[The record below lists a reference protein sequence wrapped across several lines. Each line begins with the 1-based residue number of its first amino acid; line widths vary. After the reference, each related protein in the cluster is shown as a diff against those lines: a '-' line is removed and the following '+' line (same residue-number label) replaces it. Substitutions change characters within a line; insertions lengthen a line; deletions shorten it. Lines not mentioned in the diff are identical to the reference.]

1 MLMKGD
7 LSKKPR
13 HLIQVVGRRTGI
25 SSDVIR
31 AWERRYGAVISERTE
46 TNRRLYTDDD
56 IEKLTLLKRAINA
69 GRRIGD
75 IAQLSYDDLFEL
87 VMGDE
92 SNATKS
98 YQSPST
104 GTVMELFDEA
114 AVAVNEMNS
123 NRLDI
128 ALSNAVAMLSTTDFL
143 MEFLKP
149 LHNYIND
156 ECSRGT
162 LRYIQEKFAKISIRN
177 CLSNLSTKFRSAKEE
192 GPKMIIG
199 SLTSE
204 FENLD
209 TLMHII
215 IAQNIGWSVTYVG
228 NNIPHDELTHMANK
242 ISANTIVVALNNP
255 RDIAR
260 KSYEIKTIQETA
272 DLKDNIVLIGSQA
285 SSYRQIADDV
295 RANISQDL
303 SSFRLTLERL
313 YGLIR

>member
-1 MLMKGD
+1 MKGD
-7 LSKKPR
+7 LAKKPR

-31 AWERRYGAVISERTE
+31 AWERRYEAVISQRTE

-75 IAQLSYDDLFEL
+75 IARLSYDDLFEL

-98 YQSPST
+98 YQRPST

-114 AVAVNEMNS
+114 ASAIDVMDS
-123 NRLDI
+123 NRLDV

-149 LHNYIND
+149 LHTYIND
-156 ECSRGT
+156 ECSRGS
-162 LRYIQEKFAKISIRN
+162 LRYVQEKFSKISIRN
-177 CLSNLSTKFRSAKEE
+177 CLSNLYTKFRSAKEE
-192 GPKMIIG
+192 GPRIIIA
-199 SLTSE
+199 SLMSE
-204 FENLD
+204 YENLD

-215 IAQNIGWSVTYVG
+215 VAQNIGWDVTYVG
-228 NNIPHDELTHMANK
+228 NNIPHDELAYMANK
-242 ISANTIVVALNNP
+242 ISARTMVIALNNP

-260 KSYEIKTIQETA
+260 KSYEIKILKEEA
-272 DLKDNIVLIGSQA
+272 DNKDNIVLIGSQA
-285 SSYRQIADDV
+285 TNYRQIADDV
-295 RANISQDL
+295 RAVISPDL
-303 SSFRLTLERL
+303 STFRFTLERL

>member
-1 MLMKGD
+1 MNVLKGE

-31 AWERRYGAVISERTE
+31 AWERRYNAVVSNRTE

-92 SNATKS
+92 SNATRS
-98 YQSPST
+98 YQRPST

-114 AVAVNEMNS
+114 ALAIDEMNS
-123 NRLDI
+123 NKLDT
-128 ALSNAVAMLSTTDFL
+128 ALSNAIAMLSTTDFL

-149 LHNYIND
+149 LHTYIND
-156 ECSRGT
+156 ECSRGS
-162 LRYIQEKFAKISIRN
+162 LRYIQEKFAKVSMRN
-177 CLSNLSTKFRSAKEE
+177 CLSNLYTKFRSAKDQ
-192 GPKMIIG
+192 GPRMIIG

-204 FENLD
+204 DESID

-215 IAQNIGWSVTYVG
+215 VAQNIGWDVTYVG
-228 NNIPHDELTHMANK
+228 NSVPHDEMTYMANK
-242 ISANTIVVALNNP
+242 ISNLHALSCIGAGSTSKRQADP
-255 RDIAR
+255 LLLLALAR
-260 KSYEIKTIQETA
+260 AGPWHILTA
-272 DLKDNIVLIGSQA
+272 SLWNYAACMPLGRRKRKNWKK
-285 SSYRQIADDV
+285 
-295 RANISQDL
+295 
-303 SSFRLTLERL
+303 
-313 YGLIR
+313 IR